1 MCVRNEEE
9 MMDML
14 VSTEWLAGELG
25 ANDLRVVDATYF
37 ALDPARDAQA
47 DYEAG
52 HIPGAVYLDLAN
64 LKDDMSELPGMLPT
78 AEKFASRMQSL
89 GLGDGSRIVLYDNSL
104 HRTAARAWFMFRMFG
119 ANEVAILDGGLQ
131 KWVAEGRPL
140 EQGKVALRHRH
151 FTVWRDPAQVRDL
164 GQMKAN
170 VASGA
175 EEVVDARSEK
185 RFTGEEG
192 DPRGLAA
199 GHIPG
204 SKNLPFDRLLDADGT
219 FKDKGELQAAF
230 DAAGVDGAKPLVTT
244 CGSGVT
250 ASVVLFA
257 AALLGREDIALYD
270 GSWSE
275 WGLRPDTEKAIGPA

>member
-1 MCVRNEEE
+1 
-9 MMDML
+9 MDLL

-37 ALDPARDAQA
+37 VLDPARDAQA

-64 LKDDMSELPGMLPT
+64 LKDENNALPGMIPT

-89 GLGDGSRIVLYDNSL
+89 GLGDGSRIVLYDNTP
-104 HRTAARAWFMFRMFG
+104 HRTAARAWYMLRMFG

-140 EQGKVALRHRH
+140 EQGKVTLRHRH
-151 FTVWRDPAQVRDL
+151 FTVWRDPAAVRDL
-164 GQMKAN
+164 GQIKDN

-175 EEVVDARSEK
+175 EQIVDARSAK
-185 RFTGEEG
+185 RFTGDES
-192 DPRGLAA
+192 DPRGLAS

-204 SKNLPFDRLLDADGT
+204 SKNLPFDRLLNADGT
-219 FKDKGELQAAF
+219 FKSKDELQAAF
-230 DAAGVDGAKPLVTT
+230 DEAGVDAAKPLVTT

-250 ASVVLFA
+250 ASVLLFA

-275 WGLRPDTEKAIGPA
+275 WGLRPETEKAIGPA

>member
-1 MCVRNEEE
+1 

-37 ALDPARDAQA
+37 ALDPARDSQA
-47 DYEAG
+47 EYEAG

-64 LKDDMSELPGMLPT
+64 LKDENSELPGMIPT

-89 GLGDGSRIVLYDNSL
+89 GLGDGSRIVLYDNSP

-119 ANEVAILDGGLQ
+119 ANEVAILDGGLH

-151 FTVWRDPAQVRDL
+151 FTVWRDPAQLRDL
-164 GQMKAN
+164 AQMKAN

-175 EEVVDARSEK
+175 EEVVDARSAK
-185 RFTGEEG
+185 RFTGEEA
-192 DPRGLAA
+192 DPRGLAS

-204 SKNLPFDRLLDADGT
+204 SKNLPFDKLLNADGT
-219 FKDKGELQAAF
+219 FKNQDELRAAF
-230 DAAGVDGAKPLVTT
+230 DAAGVDATKPLVTT

-257 AALLGREDIALYD
+257 AAQLGREDIALYD

-275 WGLRPDTEKAIGPA
+275 WGLRPDTEKAIGPE

>member
-1 MCVRNEEE
+1 
-9 MMDML
+9 MDML
-14 VSTEWLAGELG
+14 VSTEWLEGELG

-47 DYEAG
+47 EYEAG
-52 HIPGAVYLDLAN
+52 HIPGAVHLDLAN
-64 LKDDMSELPGMLPT
+64 LKDENNALPRMIPT

-89 GLGDGSRIVLYDNSL
+89 GLGDGSRIVLYDNSP
-104 HRTAARAWFMFRMFG
+104 HRTSARAWFMFRMFG
-119 ANEVAILDGGLQ
+119 ASEVAILDGGLH

-140 EQGKVALRHRH
+140 EQGRVTLRHRH
-151 FTVWRDPAQVRDL
+151 FTVWRDPAAVRDL
-164 GQMKAN
+164 SQMKEN

-175 EEVVDARSEK
+175 EEVVDARSAK
-185 RFTGEEG
+185 RFTGEEA
-192 DPRGLAA
+192 DPRGLAS

-204 SKNLPFDRLLDADGT
+204 SKNLPFDQLLAPDGT
-219 FKDKGELQAAF
+219 FRNKDELRAAF
-230 DAAGVDGAKPLVTT
+230 AEAGVDGAKPLVAT

>member
-1 MCVRNEEE
+1 
-9 MMDML
+9 MDLL

-37 ALDPARDAQA
+37 VLDPARDAQA

-64 LKDDMSELPGMLPT
+64 LKDENNALPGMIPT

-89 GLGDGSRIVLYDNSL
+89 GLGDGSRIVLYDNTPY
-104 HRTAARAWFMFRMFG
+104 RTAARAWYMLRMFG

-140 EQGKVALRHRH
+140 EEGKVTLRHRH
-151 FTVWRDPAQVRDL
+151 FTVWRDPAAVRDL
-164 GQMKAN
+164 GQMKDN

-175 EEVVDARSEK
+175 EQVVDARSAK
-185 RFTGEEG
+185 RFTGEDA
-192 DPRGLAA
+192 DPRGLAS

-204 SKNLPFDRLLDADGT
+204 SRNLPFDRLLNADGT
-219 FKDKGELQAAF
+219 FKDKSDLLAAF
-230 DAAGVDGAKPLVTT
+230 DEAGVDAAKPLVTT

-250 ASVVLFA
+250 ASVLLFA

-275 WGLRPDTEKAIGPA
+275 WGLRPETEKAIGPA

>member
-1 MCVRNEEE
+1 
-9 MMDML
+9 MDML
-14 VSTEWLAGELG
+14 VSTEWLAGQLG

-37 ALDPARDAQA
+37 ALDPAHDAQA

-64 LKDDMSELPGMLPT
+64 LKDDNSELPGMIPT

-89 GLGDGSRIVLYDNSL
+89 GLGDGSRIVLYDNSP

-140 EQGKVALRHRH
+140 EEGKVALRHRH

-164 GQMKAN
+164 AQMKAN

-175 EEVVDARSEK
+175 EEVVDARSAK
-185 RFTGEEG
+185 RFTGEEA

-204 SKNLPFDRLLDADGT
+204 SKNLPFDRLLNADGT
-219 FKDKGELQAAF
+219 FKDEDELRAAF
-230 DAAGVDGAKPLVTT
+230 DAAGVDATKPLVTT

>member
-1 MCVRNEEE
+1 
-9 MMDML
+9 MDML

-89 GLGDGSRIVLYDNSL
+89 GLGDGSRIVLYDNSP

-164 GQMKAN
+164 DQMKAN

-175 EEVVDARSEK
+175 EEVVDARSER

-204 SKNLPFDRLLDADGT
+204 SKNLPFDRLLNADGT
-219 FKDKGELQAAF
+219 FKDKSELQAAF
-230 DAAGVDGAKPLVTT
+230 DAAGVDGSKPLVTT